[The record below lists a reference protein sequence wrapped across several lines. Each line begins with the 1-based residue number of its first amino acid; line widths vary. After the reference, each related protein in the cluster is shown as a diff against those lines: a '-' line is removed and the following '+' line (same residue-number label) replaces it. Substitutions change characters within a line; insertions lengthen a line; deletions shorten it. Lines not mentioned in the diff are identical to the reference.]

1 MQESNNLQ
9 RAIITFKN
17 PETKEYI
24 DINLCYDKDQGDID
38 YDVKFSEGYNMTSE
52 LDLIGFLAHMFLT
65 SLQNN
70 KD

>member
-1 MQESNNLQ
+1 MQENNSLE
-9 RAIITFKN
+9 RAIVTFKN
-17 PETKEYI
+17 PLTKQSI
-24 DINLCYDKDQGDID
+24 DIILCYDKEQGDID
-38 YDVKFSEGYNMTSE
+38 YDLKFSEGYNMNSE